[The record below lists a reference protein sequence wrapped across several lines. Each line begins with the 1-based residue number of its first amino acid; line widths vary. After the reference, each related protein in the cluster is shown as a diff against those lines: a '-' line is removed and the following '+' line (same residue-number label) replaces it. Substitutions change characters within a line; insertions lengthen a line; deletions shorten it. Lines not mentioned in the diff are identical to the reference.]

1 MMNTDWLILA
11 KRSVL
16 KHSFAWAL
24 SLCVVMGAGVGV
36 SAWAQVPD
44 FSSVQNKDAGKFL
57 PAHQAFG
64 VSSVPKAANQY
75 TVTWRI
81 AQGYYLYHDRM
92 SISPNKGFKIES
104 IKWLTPSDI
113 KDDPNFGRVKVFH
126 QKAVALVTLKPDA
139 GKVGE
144 GQLSIGYQGC
154 SEAGLC
160 YPPSKTSLTVNL
172 SAAQEQKPSLGAD
185 LAQTLTSNANQN
197 ITSEAATHSS
207 GTASAIDSTA
217 LTSNAS
223 NATNAAQGDT
233 VANTSIPAGSVG
245 ASSVAGAGDQGVAQT
260 AKVQD
265 TSTNASQLSRY
276 LTQASLPALLGTLLL
291 LGIGLAFTPCV
302 FPMMPILSSLIA
314 GDRSQKLSP
323 SRGFLLS
330 LAYVLGMALVY
341 AALGSLMGAL
351 GARANVAL
359 WLQNPVVI
367 VATALLFVVLALSMF
382 GVFTLQLPSGLQAR
396 LNALSNQQKGGQWA
410 GAFIM
415 GALSALVVSPCVS
428 APLVGVLGFISTT
441 GQAGV
446 GALALF
452 ALAFGMGIP
461 LIVLGTTGGAFLPK
475 AGAWMNA
482 VKGFFGVAL
491 LAVAVSLVERIAPAA
506 LTMSLWAAL
515 VAGTAVLMGV
525 FSTATTTL
533 AKMSKTLGVLLLAYA
548 LALLVGAWAGSNSVL
563 QPLKVF
569 TQTQSQSQPQP
580 QPQPQPSMAAA
591 VDASTGVPFQ
601 TVHTIEALDQA
612 LAQARARNQSVVLD
626 VSAEWCAACKVM
638 EATTFKDD
646 QVIARL
652 SRMTALRLDV
662 TQANSEQTAWMQKH
676 GIFGPPVVMFI
687 QANGQ
692 EDTAHRITGEA
703 NAAQFL
709 AQAPAQP

>member
-1 MMNTDWLILA
+1 MMNTDWLIFA

-64 VSSVPKAANQY
+64 VSSVAKAANQY

-92 SISPNKGFKIES
+92 SISPNKGFKVES

-172 SAAQEQKPSLGAD
+172 SAAQEQKPSVGAD
-185 LAQTLTSNANQN
+185 LAQTLTSNANQS
-197 ITSEAATHSS
+197 IASEAATHSS
-207 GTASAIDSTA
+207 GSASAIDSTT
-217 LTSNAS
+217 LTSNAT
-223 NATNAAQGDT
+223 NVTTATNAVQGGT

-245 ASSVAGAGDQGVAQT
+245 ASSVAGTGDQGVAQT

-265 TSTNASQLSRY
+265 ASTNASQLSRY
-276 LTQASLPALLGTLLL
+276 LSQASLPALLGTLLL

-323 SRGFLLS
+323 WRGFVLS

-341 AALGSLMGAL
+341 AVLGSLMGAL

-382 GVFTLQLPSGLQAR
+382 GVFTLQLPSGLQVR

-491 LAVAVSLVERIAPAA
+491 LAVAVSLVERIAPAP

-515 VAGTAVLMGV
+515 AAGTAVLMGV

-569 TQTQSQSQPQP
+569 TQSQSQP
-580 QPQPQPSMAAA
+580 SMAA

-638 EATTFKDD
+638 EATTFKDA

-652 SRMTALRLDV
+652 SRMNALRLDV

-703 NAAQFL
+703 NAAQLL